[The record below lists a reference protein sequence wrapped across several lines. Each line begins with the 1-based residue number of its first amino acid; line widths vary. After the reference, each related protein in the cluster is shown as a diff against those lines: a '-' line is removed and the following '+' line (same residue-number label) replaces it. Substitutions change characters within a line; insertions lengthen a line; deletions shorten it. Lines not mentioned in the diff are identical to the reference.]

1 MSKLSTLLFFLL
13 FGLNTFF
20 SVANAAGTA
29 AVQNGAK
36 SSGHL
41 ALMFEISGEDAAK
54 KFDDFVTHKIKA
66 IGYNLTDPHRRVND
80 VYKKLY
86 GKTALDILSFLPVTN
101 DAAVKPLLN
110 IDPRL
115 AGYNPFNMLIY
126 KRVDEKHYHV
136 GHLTPEAILD
146 IIGISDKKVRQGYI
160 KSFEK
165 LDAMMYEA
173 FGKENARYLDYK
185 ALPKKR
191 MMTYVLEF
199 EQPEYIDDFVDE
211 FQESFE
217 DTFAGKGYVIAGFHN
232 YMDEEEETVLTPY
245 DAFWTYALCHLKYS
259 STVFDNEGM
268 QPDAGLFAPCTM
280 YFFIPKGENKL
291 YIGMPLLDT
300 VRVALDIKDKI
311 RVDFMKRLDTE
322 IAKVLEEMG
331 AKPMPN
337 LNPMATHTAKKSVP
351 AVKTSPA
358 QASVTAKE
366 IEIKNKKLAK
376 FFVFEGNIEDK
387 YNAFV
392 EKRINRIGFKL
403 TDPHKRVNDHYKK
416 KYGSTILDVLSF
428 MSVTNESVVKPLF
441 NIDPR
446 LAGFNPFNLLIY
458 KKKADKVTHVG
469 HLTPNAILDMLSI
482 TDPKVRE
489 SYTQS
494 LEALDALIKK
504 ELGGKEEVLEAKS
517 YAKDR
522 MMNFAVKIDR
532 SESLDDI
539 IDDFQERFEEAF
551 EKHDYIIA
559 GYNNFKETDG
569 KDTIPDYDAFWTYSL
584 CHFKFSY
591 TVFDNEGARPE
602 AGLYAPCT
610 MYMFI
615 RKGDDKIIVGMPKLA
630 NWKATLGIEDKVRS
644 DFIAK
649 LDREI
654 PQIMKSLGAEEI
666 ENINPLIAVVPKKG
680 DKKASQTVVL
690 APKAPVKQA
699 ESVKTKVVEQ
709 KPKIPAVPVVK
720 TEQPK
725 PEATPKT
732 EPKPK
737 VSESDKAQ
745 PEEGYRIKLPTPP
758 KPVKALKVITVGG
771 SNITYTPRKE
781 DTGDRGIIFS
791 ERRPPD
797 YEAMKQAAGA
807 LEEDGKMPGMP
818 HSGRVSTFLRGKLL
832 SVEEAKAKLTKAGY
846 RVLGVTPLDKK
857 GMLTTIVFTDDDL
870 LAMAKKKNSGFVG
883 AMRLLV
889 DQKDK
894 QISITNPLYFA
905 RAYMGDAYDAKAA
918 KKAVEKI
925 NKAFAGLQ
933 DSKEKVKF
941 TLLPK
946 YRFMDGMP
954 FYKDMMEIGKA
965 ANAKTLLE
973 RVKSKKGGKLVD
985 FILQIDSNTYLIG
998 VKLGKRTSKFIKKT
1012 GTANAAL
1019 LPYPVLIEQGVAKI
1033 MDPKY
1038 YISVNYPALKMSNF
1052 MKIATIPDAI
1062 RNECEKLF
1070 K

>member
-1 MSKLSTLLFFLL
+1 MSRLSTLLFFLL
-13 FGLNTFF
+13 FSINAF
-20 SVANAAGTA
+20 SPALNAAETT
-29 AVQNGAK
+29 AVQKDVK

-41 ALMFEISGEDAAK
+41 ALMFDITGEDAAK

-86 GKTALDILSFLPVTN
+86 GKTSLDILSFLPVTN
-101 DAAVKPLLN
+101 DTAVKPLFN

-126 KRVDEKHYHV
+126 KRLDEKHYHV

-146 IIGISDKKVRQGYI
+146 IIGITDQKVRAGYI

-173 FGKENARYLDYK
+173 FGKENAHYIDYHN
-185 ALPKKR
+185 LPKKR

-268 QPDAGLFAPCTM
+268 RPDAGLFAPCTM

-300 VRVALDIKDKI
+300 VRVALDIKDKM
-311 RVDFMKRLDTE
+311 RVDFMKKLDGE

-337 LNPMATHTAKKSVP
+337 INPMVKHTVKKTAPTAKTAP
-351 AVKTSPA
+351 APTA
-358 QASVTAKE
+358 VTAKE

-376 FFVFEGNIEDK
+376 FFVFDGNIEDK

-392 EKRINRIGFKL
+392 EKTINEIGFKL

-416 KYGSTILDVLSF
+416 KYGSSVLDVLSF
-428 MSVTNESVVKPLF
+428 MSVTNEAVVKPLF

-489 SYTQS
+489 TYTKS
-494 LEALDALIKK
+494 LNALDALIKK
-504 ELGGKEEVLEAKS
+504 ELGGKEEILEAKS

-522 MMNFAVKIDR
+522 MMNFAIKIDR

-539 IDDFQERFEEAF
+539 IDDFQERFEESF

-569 KDTIPDYDAFWTYSL
+569 VDTIPDYDAFWTYSL

-602 AGLYAPCT
+602 AGLFAPCT

-615 RKGDDKIIVGMPKLA
+615 RKGDDKIIVGMPKLS
-630 NWKATLGIEDKVRS
+630 NWKATLGIDDKVRS

-649 LDREI
+649 LDQEI

-666 ENINPLIAVVPKKG
+666 ENTNPLLAVVPKKG
-680 DKKASQTVVL
+680 NAKGPQTVKT
-690 APKAPVKQA
+690 APNAPVKQA
-699 ESVKTKVVEQ
+699 EQVKTKVVEQ
-709 KPKIPAVPVVK
+709 KPKIPAAPVVK

-732 EPKPK
+732 ELKSK
-737 VSESDKAQ
+737 ASEADKTQ
-745 PEEGYRIKLPTPP
+745 HEDGYHIKLPTPP

-781 DTGDRGIIFS
+781 ESGQRGIIFS

-797 YEAMKQAAGA
+797 YEAMQQAAGGSDA
-807 LEEDGKMPGMP
+807 DGKMPGLP

-832 SVEEAKAKLTKAGY
+832 SVEEAKAQLTKAGY

-857 GMLTTIVFTDDDL
+857 GKLTTIVFTDDDL
-870 LAMAKKKNSGFVG
+870 LSMAKKKNSGFVG

-889 DQKDK
+889 NAKDK
-894 QISITNPLYFA
+894 EISITNPLYFA
-905 RAYMGDAYDAKAA
+905 RAYMGEAYDAKAA

-925 NKAFAGLQ
+925 NKTFVGLQ
-933 DSKEKVKF
+933 DSKDKVKF

-946 YRFMDGMP
+946 YRFMEGMP
-954 FYKDMMEIGKA
+954 YYKDMMEIGKA
-965 ANAKTLLE
+965 ANAKMLLE
-973 RVKSKKGGKLVD
+973 RVKSKKGGKMVD
-985 FILQIDSNTYLIG
+985 FVLQIDPNTYLIG
-998 VKLGKRTSKFIKKT
+998 VQLGKRTSKFIKKT
-1012 GTANAAL
+1012 GSANAAL
-1019 LPYPVLIEQGVAKI
+1019 LPYPVLIEKGVAKI

-1038 YISVNYPALKMSNF
+1038 YISVNYPNLKMSNF

-1062 RNECEKLF
+1062 RNDCEKLF